1 MKYDHSSTL
10 TQRHL
15 MRRYAFVTYA
25 AENTIPN
32 RRAFDISHFVFW
44 IHSEIWIARMQ
55 QIMEMVYEGSSFKTA
70 LREYRWKND
79 RTLQFFREKLVA
91 GYWIIL

>member
-1 MKYDHSSTL
+1 VEKT
-10 TQRHL
+10 T
-15 MRRYAFVTYA
+15 
-25 AENTIPN
+25 PN
-32 RRAFDISHFVFW
+32 GRAFDISHFVFW
-44 IHSEIWIARMQ
+44 IHAEIWIARIQ
-55 QIMEMVYEGSSFKTA
+55 QRIEMVYEGSSFKTV